1 MKYRYRSQELARIF
15 RALHRQK
22 MVRITTPNRRVVGAL
37 RKLEKELKRNGYDF
51 DVVFDSYKKEL
62 LVFSYCVRGVTKNY
76 VHFQK
81 FV

>member
-1 MKYRYRSQELARIF
+1 
-15 RALHRQK
+15 
-22 MVRITTPNRRVVGAL
+22 VGAL